1 MEWLPQWLAPQGR
14 SCPEHVM
21 VDKKILSKLV
31 PINSLNSEHV
41 DKLASSAD
49 TEQMPAGE
57 VVFREGDEDRRAIY
71 LLQGEIELG
80 TGSNVLKVLRGG
92 EEATLHPLAPY
103 QPRQVTA
110 KAKTLIALLRFRSEL
125 IDTLLTWDQ
134 SSGYVVEDM
143 AEEHEEEG
151 ESDWMAK
158 ILQKEVFF
166 RIPPANIQ
174 TIFMRMQPISLR
186 AGENVITQGEDGDYY
201 YVIKRGH
208 CKVTRKTRSNPKG
221 VKLATLGVGDSFG
234 EEALIIETKRNA
246 TVTMLSDGELVRL
259 SKEDFMKLLN
269 EPLLN
274 WVKYDEAQAM
284 VETKGAQWIDV
295 RLPTE
300 YEQRH
305 FDGSVNIPF
314 FSLRMR
320 LKQLDRSIP
329 YVVCCDT
336 GSRSSAA
343 AFLLNERGFD
353 AYVLRGG
360 LNKTPAGILP

>member
-1 MEWLPQWLAPQGR
+1 MI
-14 SCPEHVM
+14 
-21 VDKKILSKLV
+21 DKKILSKLV
-31 PINSLNSEHV
+31 PINSLNHEHV
-41 DKLASSAD
+41 EKLATS
-49 TEQMPAGE
+49 TEPEQVPAGE
-57 VVFREGDEDRRAIY
+57 VVFSEGEEDRRAIY
-71 LLQGEIELG
+71 LLQGELELG
-80 TGSNVLKVLRGG
+80 TGSNILKVLRGG
-92 EEATLHPLAPY
+92 EDSTLHPLAPY

-110 KAKTLIALLRFRSEL
+110 KAKTVVALLRFRSEL
-125 IDTLLTWDQ
+125 LDTLLTWDQ
-134 SSGYVVEDM
+134 SSGYVVEDI
-143 AEEHEEEG
+143 AEEHEEED
-151 ESDWMAK
+151 ENDWMAK

-174 TIFMRMQPISLR
+174 AIFMRMQPVSLR

-221 VKLATLGVGDSFG
+221 VKLANLGVGDSFG
-234 EEALIIETKRNA
+234 EEALITETKRNA

-274 WVKYDEAQAM
+274 WIKFEDAVSM
-284 VETKGAQWIDV
+284 VENKGAQWIDV

-305 FDGSVNIPF
+305 LDGSMNIPF

-320 LKQLDRSIP
+320 IKQLDRSIP
-329 YVVCCDT
+329 YIVICDT

-360 LNKTPAGILP
+360 LNKTPAGTLP